1 MKGGGEAN
9 ISATLRTV
17 DRKALEQAVADFLEA
32 TGVAP
37 DEHHPDTPALVA
49 EAWERELLAGYAQL
63 PAEALGETL
72 AEEPGSAT
80 DGLVLLK
87 GVEFHSMCAHHLLPF
102 RGTAHVGYLPG
113 PSGIVGIGAL
123 ARLVDCFA
131 RRLQTQERLTSQ
143 IADALEEYLV
153 PVGVGIVI
161 EADHACMQARGPRS
175 PATTITSQFRGE
187 LQARSG
193 EFLTL
198 AGVGDGN

>member
-1 MKGGGEAN
+1 MKGAGEAN
-9 ISATLRTV
+9 ISATLRAV
-17 DRKALEQAVADFLEA
+17 DRKALEQAVADFLMA
-32 TGVAP
+32 TGVP
-37 DEHHPDTPALVA
+37 PEEHHAETPALVA
-49 EAWERELLAGYAQL
+49 KAWEQELLAGYAQS
-63 PAEALGETL
+63 PKEALGEPIGST
-72 AEEPGSAT
+72 EE
-80 DGLVLLK
+80 GLVLLK

-113 PSGIVGIGAL
+113 ARGIVGIGAL
-123 ARLVDCFA
+123 ARLVECFA
-131 RRLQTQERLTSQ
+131 HRLQTQERLTSQ

-161 EADHACMQARGPRS
+161 EADHTCMQARGPRS

-198 AGVGDGN
+198 AGVGDGD

>member
-1 MKGGGEAN
+1 M
-9 ISATLRTV
+9 
-17 DRKALEQAVADFLEA
+17 EQAVADFLKA

-37 DEHHPDTPALVA
+37 EEHHAETPRLVA
-49 EAWERELLAGYAQL
+49 KAWEQELLAGYTQS
-63 PAEALGETL
+63 PKKALGE
-72 AEEPGSAT
+72 PVGSAE

-113 PSGIVGIGAL
+113 QKGIVGIGAL
-123 ARLVDCFA
+123 ARLVECFA

-143 IADALEEYLV
+143 IANALEEHLV
-153 PVGVGIVI
+153 PAGVGIVI

-187 LQARSG
+187 LQARKG
-193 EFLTL
+193 EFLAL
-198 AGVGDGN
+198 VEVPIPI

>member
-1 MKGGGEAN
+1 MLADESN
-9 ISATLRTV
+9 ILAMLPAV
-17 DRKALEQAVADFLEA
+17 DRKALEQAVGDFLAA

-37 DEHHPDTPALVA
+37 EEYHAETPRLVA
-49 EAWERELLAGYAQL
+49 EAWEHELLAGYTQA
-63 PAEALGETL
+63 PKDALGE
-72 AEEPGSAT
+72 PVGSAE

-123 ARLVDCFA
+123 ARLVECFA

-143 IADALEEYLV
+143 IADALETHLE

-198 AGVGDGN
+198 AGVGNGS

>member
-1 MKGGGEAN
+1 M
-9 ISATLRTV
+9 
-17 DRKALEQAVADFLEA
+17 DRKALEQAVADFLAA
-32 TGVAP
+32 TGVATG
-37 DEHHPDTPALVA
+37 EHHAETPRLVA
-49 EAWERELLAGYAQL
+49 EAWEQELLAGYTQS
-63 PAEALGETL
+63 PKEALGE
-72 AEEPGSAT
+72 PVGSA
-80 DGLVLLK
+80 DEGLVLLK

-123 ARLVDCFA
+123 ARLVECFA

-143 IADALEEYLV
+143 IVDALEEQLA
-153 PVGVGIVI
+153 PMGAGVII

-193 EFLTL
+193 EFLAL
-198 AGVGDGN
+198 AEVGDGG

>member
-1 MKGGGEAN
+1 M
-9 ISATLRTV
+9 
-17 DRKALEQAVADFLEA
+17 DRKALEQAVSDFLAA

-37 DEHHPDTPALVA
+37 EEHHAETPRLVA
-49 EAWERELLAGYAQL
+49 EAWEQELLAGYTQA
-63 PAEALGETL
+63 PKDALGK
-72 AEEPGSAT
+72 PVGSAE

-87 GVEFHSMCAHHLLPF
+87 DVEFHSMCAHHLLPF

-123 ARLVDCFA
+123 ARLVECFA

-143 IADALEEYLV
+143 IADALEAHLE
-153 PVGVGIVI
+153 PAGVGIVI

-175 PATTITSQFRGE
+175 PATTITSLFRGE

-193 EFLTL
+193 EFLAL
-198 AGVGDGN
+198 AGVGNGS

>member
-1 MKGGGEAN
+1 MLAGESN
-9 ISATLRTV
+9 ILAMLPAV
-17 DRKALEQAVADFLEA
+17 DRKALEQAVGDFLAA

-37 DEHHPDTPALVA
+37 EEYHAETPRLVA
-49 EAWERELLAGYAQL
+49 EAWEHELLAGYTQA
-63 PAEALGETL
+63 PKDALGE
-72 AEEPGSAT
+72 PVGSAE

-123 ARLVDCFA
+123 ARLVECFA

-143 IADALEEYLV
+143 IADALEVHLV
-153 PVGVGIVI
+153 PAGVGIVI
-161 EADHACMQARGPRS
+161 EAEHACMQARGPRS

-193 EFLTL
+193 EFLAL
-198 AGVGDGN
+198 AGVGNES

>member
-1 MKGGGEAN
+1 M
-9 ISATLRTV
+9 
-17 DRKALEQAVADFLEA
+17 EQAVADFLKA

-37 DEHHPDTPALVA
+37 EEHHAETPRLVA
-49 EAWERELLAGYAQL
+49 KAWEQELLAGYTQS
-63 PAEALGETL
+63 PKKALGE
-72 AEEPGSAT
+72 PVGSAE

-87 GVEFHSMCAHHLLPF
+87 GIEFHSMCAHHLLPF

-113 PSGIVGIGAL
+113 LKGIGGIGAL
-123 ARLVDCFA
+123 ARLVECFA

-161 EADHACMQARGPRS
+161 EAYHACMQARGPRS

-198 AGVGDGN
+198 AGVGDGD

>member
-1 MKGGGEAN
+1 M
-9 ISATLRTV
+9 
-17 DRKALEQAVADFLEA
+17 EQAIADFLEA
-32 TGVAP
+32 TDVAP
-37 DEHHPDTPALVA
+37 GEHHTETPRLVA
-49 EAWERELLAGYAQL
+49 EAWEQELLAGYTQS
-63 PAEALGETL
+63 PKEALGEPVGS
-72 AEEPGSAT
+72 AEE
-80 DGLVLLK
+80 GLVLLK

-113 PSGIVGIGAL
+113 SKGIVGIGAL
-123 ARLVDCFA
+123 ARLVECFA

-175 PATTITSQFRGE
+175 PATTITAQFRGE

-193 EFLTL
+193 EFLAL

>member
-1 MKGGGEAN
+1 MSL
-9 ISATLRTV
+9 IYRRCSPVV
-17 DRKALEQAVADFLEA
+17 DRKALEQAVGDFLAA

-37 DEHHPDTPALVA
+37 EEYHAETPRLVA
-49 EAWERELLAGYAQL
+49 EAWEHELLAGYTQA
-63 PAEALGETL
+63 PKDALGE
-72 AEEPGSAT
+72 PVGSAE

-123 ARLVDCFA
+123 ARLVECFV

-143 IADALEEYLV
+143 IADALETHLE

-193 EFLTL
+193 EFLAL
-198 AGVGDGN
+198 AGVGNGS

>member
-1 MKGGGEAN
+1 MKGAGEAN
-9 ISATLRTV
+9 ISATLRAV
-17 DRKALEQAVADFLEA
+17 DRKALEQAVADFLKA
-32 TGVAP
+32 TGVP
-37 DEHHPDTPALVA
+37 PEEHHAETPALVA
-49 EAWERELLAGYAQL
+49 EAWEQELLAGYAQS
-63 PAEALGETL
+63 PKEALGEPIGSV
-72 AEEPGSAT
+72 EE
-80 DGLVLLK
+80 GLVLLK

-113 PSGIVGIGAL
+113 ARGIVGIGAL
-123 ARLVDCFA
+123 ARLVECFA
-131 RRLQTQERLTSQ
+131 HRLQTQERLTSQ

-198 AGVGDGN
+198 AGVGDGD

>member
-9 ISATLRTV
+9 ISATLRAV
-17 DRKALEQAVADFLEA
+17 DRKALEQAVADFLKA
-32 TGVAP
+32 TGVP
-37 DEHHPDTPALVA
+37 PEEHHPGTPALVA
-49 EAWERELLAGYAQL
+49 EAWEQELLAGYTQS
-63 PAEALGETL
+63 PKEALGEPIGST
-72 AEEPGSAT
+72 EE
-80 DGLVLLK
+80 GLVLLK

-113 PSGIVGIGAL
+113 PSGIIGIGAL

-187 LQARSG
+187 LHARSG
-193 EFLTL
+193 EFLALT
-198 AGVGDGN
+198 GVGDGN

>member
-1 MKGGGEAN
+1 M
-9 ISATLRTV
+9 
-17 DRKALEQAVADFLEA
+17 DRKALEQAVSDFLAA
-32 TGVAP
+32 TGVVP
-37 DEHHPDTPALVA
+37 EEHHSDTPRLVA
-49 EAWERELLAGYAQL
+49 EAWEHELLAGYTQT
-63 PAEALGETL
+63 PKDALGEPIGS
-72 AEEPGSAT
+72 AEE
-80 DGLVLLK
+80 GLVLLK
-87 GVEFHSMCAHHLLPF
+87 GVEFHSMCAHHLLTF

-123 ARLVDCFA
+123 ARLVECFA

-143 IADALEEYLV
+143 IADALEAHLE
-153 PVGVGIVI
+153 PAGVGIVI

-198 AGVGDGN
+198 AGVGNGG

>member
-1 MKGGGEAN
+1 MKGAGEAN
-9 ISATLRTV
+9 ISATLRAV
-17 DRKALEQAVADFLEA
+17 DRKALEQAVTDFLKA
-32 TGVAP
+32 TGVP
-37 DEHHPDTPALVA
+37 PEEHHPETPALVA
-49 EAWERELLAGYAQL
+49 EAWEQELLAGYTQS
-63 PAEALGETL
+63 PKEALGEPIGS
-72 AEEPGSAT
+72 AEE
-80 DGLVLLK
+80 GLVLLK

-123 ARLVDCFA
+123 ARLVECLA

-175 PATTITSQFRGE
+175 AATIITSQFRGE

-193 EFLTL
+193 EFLAL
-198 AGVGDGN
+198 AGVGDGS